1 MEVLRGG
8 GQEGEELRTFIQG
21 FMGGSPERCRHIQEH
36 VLSLT
41 HHCVTC
47 HEHCSSRVPQSTG
60 QLRVRVCVCKKREVI
75 LINLSLIYQAS
86 ETFPFIYIRIYT
98 AHARAHTGQCTDGRC
113 SLFMSQLSCLHLAA
127 GTEKPPNR
135 LVPRDS

>member
-1 MEVLRGG
+1 
-8 GQEGEELRTFIQG
+8 
-21 FMGGSPERCRHIQEH
+21 MGDRKGKSCALSFKDSWEGSPERCRHIQKH

-60 QLRVRVCVCKKREVI
+60 QLSVRVCVCVRKERSYS
-75 LINLSLIYQAS
+75 LAFPLSTRPVRLFLS
-86 ETFPFIYIRIYT
+86 STSVYT
-98 AHARAHTGQCTDGRC
+98 QHMRAHTGQCTDGRC
-113 SLFMSQLSCLHLAA
+113 SLFMSQFSCLHLAA
-127 GTEKPPNR
+127 GTEKPPSR

>member
-1 MEVLRGG
+1 
-8 GQEGEELRTFIQG
+8 
-21 FMGGSPERCRHIQEH
+21 MGDRKGKSCALSFKDSWEGSPERCRHIQKH

-86 ETFPFIYIRIYT
+86 ETFPFIYIRIYP
-98 AHARAHTGQCTDGRC
+98 AHARAHR
-113 SLFMSQLSCLHLAA
+113 SVHRRPLFIVHVPVLVFTPRSRHRKAA
-127 GTEKPPNR
+127 KPPR
-135 LVPRDS
+135 PPRQLNQHK